1 MRVRVLIFVFLP
13 LLIAL
18 RARAQFADKKYY
30 LIDSLALNEVLP
42 EDRVELDSLIKNYHN
57 AKHDTSKI
65 LALYH
70 LSHILDKSWIK
81 YNNLLLNTTHSYLTG
96 KTNNT
101 LDKKFL
107 NRYYGAALYG
117 LNGYYAELGM
127 EDSCLKYLQLCIPV
141 FTKAD
146 YKKGLAETNTSLGVY
161 YNRIGKLEESLKHY
175 QKGLVLSE
183 AIGNKKGI
191 ARAYSAI
198 GLVYRDLDQYAKALD
213 NCKKAL
219 AIWTELDKTDK
230 MSETWNFIG
239 TIYKWS
245 KDTVNAEKA
254 YQKSLELAL
263 QQNNLYNISSAKLN
277 LGIIFQDKKQYEKAI
292 KNYEESLEGFRTAE
306 NLSGETFA
314 LNSLAISYNLA
325 NQPQKGLIYA
335 IQSHELC
342 KKIGYS
348 ENLINS
354 SHTLYDTYRRL
365 GKYKEA
371 FEMQQYYYQVKDSV
385 LNVENQKKA
394 LTTQLEFE
402 NEKRLLEIKK
412 AQENK
417 NIIAAAEKK
426 KQLIITIS
434 IIICF
439 LITIVFTLFLFNRFK
454 LIKKQ
459 KEIIEE
465 QNHTVIEKNKEIT
478 DSITYAK
485 RLQEAILPSFDDVK
499 KHLPGS
505 FIYYRPK
512 DIVAGD
518 FYWMETVK
526 TNGSETNTVLIAA
539 ADSTGHGVPGA
550 MVSVVCSNALNRT
563 VLEFGVTE
571 PGEILD
577 KTREIVLETFTKS
590 NKDVKDGM
598 DISLVSIQKQAS
610 GKSIIKWAG
619 ANNPLWYIESSVSSS
634 AAPDNRRGVENKELK
649 EIKADKQPVGKTDE
663 PKPFTTHTMELEPG
677 SGIYIFTDGFADQF
691 GGPKGKKFKYKP
703 FGELLL
709 SISDDLPEVQSEKIN
724 LEFENWKKELE
735 QVDDVCVIGIKL

>member
-1 MRVRVLIFVFLP
+1 MINFRILISAFL

-18 RARAQFADKKYY
+18 NATSQFADKKYY
-30 LIDSLALNEVLP
+30 LVDSLALNEVLP
-42 EDRVELDSLIKNYHN
+42 EDRIELDSLIKMYHG

-65 LALYH
+65 LSLYH
-70 LSHILDKSWIK
+70 LSRILDKSWVK
-81 YNNLLLNTTHSYLTG
+81 YNNLLLTTTHSFLLG
-96 KTNNT
+96 KTKSYI
-101 LDKKFL
+101 DKKFL

-117 LNGYYAELGM
+117 LNTYYSEQNM
-127 EDSCLKYLQLCIPV
+127 EDSSLKYLQLCIPV
-141 FTKAD
+141 FTVAD
-146 YKKGLAETNTSLGVY
+146 YKKGLAETNISLGVY
-161 YNRIGKLEESLKHY
+161 YNRLGKMEESLKYY

-191 ARAYSAI
+191 AKAYSAI
-198 GLVYRDLDQYAKALD
+198 GLVYRDLDQYEKALA

-219 AIWTELDKTDK
+219 AIWEELDKTDK

-245 KDTVNAEKA
+245 KDTLSAEKA
-254 YQKSLELAL
+254 YLKSLELGIK
-263 QQNNLYNISSAKLN
+263 QNNLYNISSAKLN

-292 KNYEESLEGFRTAE
+292 KNYEESIDGFRKIG
-306 NLSGETFA
+306 NISGESFA
-314 LNSLAISYNLA
+314 LNSLAITYNLS
-325 NQPQKGLIYA
+325 NQSNKALKYA
-335 IQSHELC
+335 LESHKLC
-342 KKIGYS
+342 EQIGYP

-365 GKYKEA
+365 GKYREA
-371 FEMQQYYYQVKDSV
+371 FDMQQYYYQMKDSV
-385 LNVENQKKA
+385 LNVENQKKT
-394 LTTQLEFE
+394 LTAQLEFE

-412 AQENK
+412 VQENK
-417 NIIAAAEKK
+417 NIMAAAEKK

-434 IIICF
+434 IVICL
-439 LITIVFTLFLFNRFK
+439 LITIVFTVFLFNRFK

-459 KEIIEE
+459 KDIIEE
-465 QNHTVIEKNKEIT
+465 QNHMVTEKNKEIT

-518 FYWMETVK
+518 FYWMESIK
-526 TNGSETNTVLIAA
+526 TNNAETDTILIAA

-563 VLEFGVTE
+563 VLEFGVKE
-571 PGEILD
+571 PGKILD
-577 KTREIVLETFTKS
+577 KTREIVLQTFTKS

-610 GKSIIKWAG
+610 GKAIVKWAG
-619 ANNPLWYIESSVSSS
+619 ANNPLWYTEGGIL
-634 AAPDNRRGVENKELK
+634 N
-649 EIKADKQPVGKTDE
+649 EIKADKQPVGKTDD
-663 PKPFTTHTMELEPG
+663 PKPFTTHTLELEPG
-677 SGIYIFTDGFADQF
+677 SAIYIFTDGFADQF

-703 FGELLL
+703 FGELLV
-709 SISDDLPEVQSEKIN
+709 SISGELPEVQSQKIN

-735 QVDDVCVIGIKL
+735 QVDDVCVIGIRI

>member
-1 MRVRVLIFVFLP
+1 MTSFRFLISVFLI
-13 LLIAL
+13 LVAL
-18 RARAQFADKKYY
+18 HAKSQFANKKYY
-30 LIDSLALNEVLP
+30 LIDSLVLNNVLP
-42 EDRVELDSLIKNYHN
+42 EDRIELDSLIKTYHN

-65 LALYH
+65 LALYN
-70 LSHILDKSWIK
+70 LSRILDQSWVK
-81 YNNLLLNTTHSYLTG
+81 YNNLLLTTTHSFLLG
-96 KTNNT
+96 KTKNT

-117 LNGYYAELGM
+117 VNTYYAEQNM
-127 EDSCLKYLQLCIPV
+127 EDSSLKYLQLCIPA

-146 YKKGLAETNTSLGVY
+146 YKKGLAETNISLGVY
-161 YNRIGKLEESLKHY
+161 YNRLGKMEESLKYY
-175 QKGLVLSE
+175 QKGLLLSE

-191 ARAYSAI
+191 AKAYSAI
-198 GLVYRDLDQYAKALD
+198 GLVYRDLDQYEKALD

-219 AIWTELDKTDK
+219 AIWEELDKIGK

-239 TIYKWS
+239 TIYKWK
-245 KDTVNAEKA
+245 KDTLNAEKA
-254 YQKSLELAL
+254 YTTSLELGL
-263 QQNNLYNISSAKLN
+263 KQNDLYNISSAKLN

-292 KNYEESLEGFRTAE
+292 KNYEESLYGFRK
-306 NLSGETFA
+306 LGQISGESFA
-314 LNSLAISYNLA
+314 LNSLAITYNLS
-325 NQPQKGLIYA
+325 NQPNKALKYA
-335 IQSHELC
+335 LESHKLC
-342 KKIGYS
+342 EQIGYP

-365 GKYKEA
+365 GNYKEA
-371 FEMQQYYYQVKDSV
+371 FEMQQYYYHMKDSV
-385 LNVENQKKA
+385 LNVENQKKT

-402 NEKRLLEIKK
+402 NEKRLLEVKK
-412 AQENK
+412 IQENK

-426 KQLIITIS
+426 RQLIITIS
-434 IIICF
+434 IVICL

-459 KEIIEE
+459 KDIIEE
-465 QNHTVIEKNKEIT
+465 QNHMVTEKNKEIT

-485 RLQEAILPSFDDVK
+485 RLQEAILPSVEDVK

-518 FYWMETVK
+518 FYWMETIK
-526 TNGSETNTVLIAA
+526 SNSPETDTILIAA

-563 VLEFGVTE
+563 VLEFGHTD
-571 PGEILD
+571 PGKILD

-610 GKSIIKWAG
+610 GKSIVKWAG
-619 ANNPLWYIESSVSSS
+619 ANNPLWYIE
-634 AAPDNRRGVENKELK
+634 RGILNEV
-649 EIKADKQPVGKTDE
+649 KADKQPVGKTDE
-663 PKPFTTHTMELEPG
+663 PKPFTTHTLELEPG
-677 SGIYIFTDGFADQF
+677 SSVYIFTDGFADQF

-709 SISDDLPEVQSEKIN
+709 SISGELPDVQSEKIN
-724 LEFENWKKELE
+724 REFENWKKELE
-735 QVDDVCVIGIKL
+735 QVDDVCVIGIRI